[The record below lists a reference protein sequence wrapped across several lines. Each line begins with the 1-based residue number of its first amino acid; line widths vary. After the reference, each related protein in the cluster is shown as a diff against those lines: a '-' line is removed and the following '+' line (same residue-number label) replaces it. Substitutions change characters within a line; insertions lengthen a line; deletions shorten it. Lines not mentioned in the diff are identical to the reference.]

1 MGQKSL
7 QGRLPTGDPRG
18 GGPQGQGV
26 EAPPREPMAAPERNP
41 LQALPV
47 EVVKV
52 PVQAILYLQAMAE
65 NGQGDRPKPL
75 GYALPSGYVRYQQ

>member
-1 MGQKSL
+1 MGQQSL
-7 QGRLPTGDPRG
+7 QSCLPTGDPWG
-18 GGPQGQGV
+18 GGPQGQG
-26 EAPPREPMAAPERNP
+26 AGALTGEPKATPGRSP

-47 EVVKV
+47 EVVQV

-75 GYALPSGYVRYQQ
+75 GPALPSGYVRYRQ

>member
-1 MGQKSL
+1 
-7 QGRLPTGDPRG
+7 
-18 GGPQGQGV
+18 
-26 EAPPREPMAAPERNP
+26 MAAPERSP

-52 PVQAILYLQAMAE
+52 PVQAILYLQAIAE